1 MFAKAPLANQGNDV
15 QAKFAMRQGPAPFFF
30 WSVNLM
36 EAGTTWLNTL
46 PDHQGQFPHPRE
58 GGHGAM
64 AVIGHRQRLATLLTV
79 HLQRG
84 QGLCLR
90 RFGARSSSSHALSPV
105 GIVCLLLL
113 PGYTCRQSQFAIQP
127 RIYLAYLITL
137 PTPQAG
143 LSDRGGILAAAA
155 QQGTIATIATAQS
168 ANEPAALLWIVI
180 TLVIAL
186 SAIIGMLILFGRKR
200 NQE

>member
-1 MFAKAPLANQGNDV
+1 MHFRYTAMFAKAPLANQGNDV

-113 PGYTCRQSQFAIQP
+113 PGYTCRQSQFAIQ
-127 RIYLAYLITL
+127 LFFCVAYIFK
-137 PTPQAG
+137 
-143 LSDRGGILAAAA
+143 ILA
-155 QQGTIATIATAQS
+155 TS
-168 ANEPAALLWIVI
+168 P
-180 TLVIAL
+180 
-186 SAIIGMLILFGRKR
+186 GRR
-200 NQE
+200 QR